1 MKSNS
6 LIFLVTTIIL
16 ASGCQVAGDPNIK
29 HQKLSVD
36 EISNS
41 NQCRLE
47 VNPSAHWL
55 DNFEAANAMMAKV
68 MPQQLDSVSE
78 PLNPQDFVDR
88 TLLIVNMGSQPTAG
102 YSLSLLETSLQVD
115 GDLATVT
122 VSWEVPDDSSIQAQ
136 LLTQPCLA
144 LAVQQGDYSNIELVD
159 QNQNRLFILPTR

>member
-55 DNFEAANAMMAKV
+55 DNFEAANAMN
-68 MPQQLDSVSE
+68 LIITE
-78 PLNPQDFVDR
+78 
-88 TLLIVNMGSQPTAG
+88 LLVCNILLYTV
-102 YSLSLLETSLQVD
+102 YSS
-115 GDLATVT
+115 
-122 VSWEVPDDSSIQAQ
+122 
-136 LLTQPCLA
+136 
-144 LAVQQGDYSNIELVD
+144 
-159 QNQNRLFILPTR
+159 RL